1 MWKIFTGLLSGV
13 AVIALLHMISIQ
25 EGHNRLCAIEEGSSI
40 FHVDHRARPLRY
52 NIMSDRGMDRIKSY
66 PITDR
71 SFRGKFAT
79 FLRDEIQFPPV
90 LMSPNSASTRSTPL
104 SAPERIAPLAHAA
117 EMSTAV
123 FAFMMS
129 MYCSL
134 FNCQLSVWMSS
145 KICPSVI

>member
-25 EGHNRLCAIEEGSSI
+25 EGHNRLCAIEEGCSI

-90 LMSPNSASTRSTPL
+90 VTPGRMTEGLQTYDKRNTKYYRAICLFSLIKSAKGRRISEIDHTRPAL
-104 SAPERIAPLAHAA
+104 
-117 EMSTAV
+117 
-123 FAFMMS
+123 
-129 MYCSL
+129 
-134 FNCQLSVWMSS
+134 
-145 KICPSVI
+145 